1 MNLNSPKPLEGIK
14 VVDLSTYVAAPVCAR
29 MLADM
34 GAEVVKIETFRGDPW
49 RDTSKS
55 STFTDDFENPMFDIY
70 NAGKK
75 SICLNIK
82 HELGMKT
89 LLDMLANAD
98 IFITNTRPQSL
109 KKLGLDFDTL
119 HEKFPKLIYATIT
132 GYGDKGPD
140 CDAPGFDNVAFWTR
154 SGFLMDMSV
163 RSEKS
168 YPVMSPTGSGDT
180 VAGAMLYGGVMTAL
194 YKRAM
199 TGEGEFVTTALYNTG
214 IWMLASMIMQAQEK
228 YNIKFPKERVDC
240 SPFSSP
246 FCCADGEWV
255 CITVLDYLRYRDTMF
270 RILDIEEEMSKL
282 DVSSYKALTQQSD
295 IVIPI
300 MEKAFMKKT
309 SSEWIKLLKE
319 ADVVCGV
326 LNHMK
331 DVSRD
336 EQAIANSFIQQY
348 NFKNK
353 EGESCMMPC
362 PPIRLGSQQ
371 PPIAVSAP
379 LPGEDTREVLIK
391 MGYSTEY
398 IAEMLN
404 LGAVK

>member
-1 MNLNSPKPLEGIK
+1 
-14 VVDLSTYVAAPVCAR
+14 
-29 MLADM
+29 
-34 GAEVVKIETFRGDPW
+34 
-49 RDTSKS
+49 
-55 STFTDDFENPMFDIY
+55 
-70 NAGKK
+70 
-75 SICLNIK
+75 
-82 HELGMKT
+82 
-89 LLDMLANAD
+89 
-98 IFITNTRPQSL
+98 
-109 KKLGLDFDTL
+109 
-119 HEKFPKLIYATIT
+119 
-132 GYGDKGPD
+132 
-140 CDAPGFDNVAFWTR
+140 
-154 SGFLMDMSV
+154 
-163 RSEKS
+163 
-168 YPVMSPTGSGDT
+168 
-180 VAGAMLYGGVMTAL
+180 
-194 YKRAM
+194 
-199 TGEGEFVTTALYNTG
+199 
-214 IWMLASMIMQAQEK
+214 
-228 YNIKFPKERVDC
+228 
-240 SPFSSP
+240 
-246 FCCADGEWV
+246 
-255 CITVLDYLRYRDTMF
+255 
-270 RILDIEEEMSKL
+270 
-282 DVSSYKALTQQSD
+282 
-295 IVIPI
+295 
-300 MEKAFMKKT
+300 MKKT